1 MAWINRTEIAPGIY
15 LDLSK
20 VGVSTTIGVRGSSL
34 TRNGQYVNT
43 GIPGTGF
50 YERTKLVHTHQAH
63 APLSN
68 SSADPKTAHANTL
81 VVAIAMAIGVF
92 CISLAF
98 SFLEGCIVWAVF
110 VVLLIFVAVISGM
123 AGDKSKEVDPSL
135 WIYKAKATLPK
146 LQGETKEVLKNF
158 IDCYELARQIE
169 YETKVVNALEDKM
182 RGASNTKL
190 EQLLWEHQSK
200 LEELNR
206 QLADV
211 QIDVDAPLTDE
222 EKEAYGKVC
231 DAFEQVMH
239 SAYTW
244 FVAPSNYGSPTEPH
258 AQTTGKR
265 RQASAYVGV
274 FDYLKSDF
282 DVPVLDT
289 GDTQYYIY
297 PKFVI
302 KASNVCEFEVYPLT
316 PSAITASIVKYAEA
330 EVKPLDAHSTEEAWL
345 YANGDGSPDKRHT
358 NNKLVP
364 VYQYGCINFD
374 LGSTQSRFMFSNGEA
389 SERFAEALALYV
401 GKPNASS
408 SSSEEEG
415 MALEKANGSF
425 YPAMEKAATNLYLH
439 VKSMNG
445 MEDVIEAMNKQHCL
459 AVADNLPFTVNHRL
473 ALAAFADAWKCYKCL
488 GHQIDYSKPEI
499 IALSIFCAE
508 LGSEDALS
516 VVSSEQLMR
525 SQGIAATK
533 GFIKVMEDSFD
544 TNFPDDKF
552 FVIEILRANGIDE
565 DVINKYAVLLYRFAS
580 ILAKADGNVDEKETA
595 WLANMVKF
603 TESPNKGTERAANN
617 DELLSKV
624 AEYVVSS
631 QRCSAS
637 AIQREFQ
644 IGYRRAEKLLDQ
656 LAEWGIVGQ
665 ASDSHPRA
673 ILVNDKETLHKWLGN
688 RLPKAQAGGKGR
700 ETAHAAKD
708 APALQQLDKLIGLES
723 VKEEV
728 NKLTNFIK
736 VQNLRKQKGMNA
748 ITLSYHCVFTGN
760 PGTGKTTV
768 ARIVAQI
775 YRELGILKKGQLVET
790 DRSGLVAEYVG
801 QTAVKTNKIID
812 SALDGVLFIDEAY
825 SLVQGGGNDYGKEA
839 IATLLKRMEDDRD
852 RLIVIL
858 AGYDNE
864 MKLFIDSNPGLQSRF
879 NRYIHFS
886 DYNAE
891 ELMAIFKLNLKKF
904 DYELTNDA
912 EQKISHLF
920 SYAVSHKD
928 QNFGNGRYARN
939 VLEKTLENQATRL
952 ASVSEI
958 TEQMLR
964 TIEEHDIPT

>member
-20 VGVSTTIGVRGSSL
+20 VGVSPTIGVRGSSL

-68 SSADPKTAHANTL
+68 SSADPQTAHANTL

-146 LQGETKEVLKNF
+146 LQGETQEVLKNF
-158 IDCYELARQIE
+158 IGCYELARQIE

-182 RGASNTKL
+182 RGASNAKL

-211 QIDVDAPLTDE
+211 QMDVDAPLTDE
-222 EKEAYGKVC
+222 EKEAYGKLC

-239 SAYTW
+239 SAYAW

-374 LGSTQSRFMFSNGEA
+374 LGSTQSRFMFSNGKA
-389 SERFAEALALYV
+389 SERFAEALDFYV

-408 SSSEEEG
+408 SSSEEE

-459 AVADNLPFTVNHRL
+459 AVADDLPFTVNHRL
-473 ALAAFADAWKCYKCL
+473 ALAAFADAWKCYKGL

-544 TNFPDDKF
+544 TNFPDNKF

-580 ILAKADGNVDEKETA
+580 ILAKADGKVDEKETA

-603 TESPNKGTERAANN
+603 TESPNK
-617 DELLSKV
+617 D
-624 AEYVVSS
+624 
-631 QRCSAS
+631 
-637 AIQREFQ
+637 
-644 IGYRRAEKLLDQ
+644 
-656 LAEWGIVGQ
+656 
-665 ASDSHPRA
+665 
-673 ILVNDKETLHKWLGN
+673 
-688 RLPKAQAGGKGR
+688 R

-708 APALQQLDKLIGLES
+708 ASALQQLDKLIGLES

-839 IATLLKRMEDDRD
+839 SATLLKRMEDDRD

-952 ASVSEI
+952 ATVSEI

>member
-1 MAWINRTEIAPGIY
+1 MAWINRTEIAPGVY

-20 VGVSTTIGVRGSSL
+20 VGVSPTIGVRGSSL

-68 SSADPKTAHANTL
+68 ASADPKTAHANTL

-146 LQGETKEVLKNF
+146 LQGETQEVLKNF
-158 IDCYELARQIE
+158 IGCYELARQIE

-182 RGASNTKL
+182 RGASNAKL

-211 QIDVDAPLTDE
+211 QMDVDAPLTDE
-222 EKEAYGKVC
+222 EKEAYGKLC

-239 SAYTW
+239 SAYAW

-258 AQTTGKR
+258 AQTIGKR

-316 PSAITASIVKYAEA
+316 PSAITASIVKHAEA

-389 SERFAEALALYV
+389 SERFAEALDFYV

-408 SSSEEEG
+408 SSSEEEDA

-459 AVADNLPFTVNHRL
+459 AVADDLPFTVNHRL
-473 ALAAFADAWKCYKCL
+473 ALAAFADAWKCYKGL
-488 GHQIDYSKPEI
+488 GHKIDYSKPEI

-595 WLANMVKF
+595 WLANLVKF
-603 TESPNKGTERAANN
+603 TESPNK
-617 DELLSKV
+617 D
-624 AEYVVSS
+624 
-631 QRCSAS
+631 
-637 AIQREFQ
+637 
-644 IGYRRAEKLLDQ
+644 
-656 LAEWGIVGQ
+656 
-665 ASDSHPRA
+665 
-673 ILVNDKETLHKWLGN
+673 
-688 RLPKAQAGGKGR
+688 R

-775 YRELGILKKGQLVET
+775 YHELGILKKGQLVET

-952 ASVSEI
+952 ATVSEI

>member
-20 VGVSTTIGVRGSSL
+20 VGVSPTIGVRGSSL

-68 SSADPKTAHANTL
+68 ASTDPQTAHANTL

-146 LQGETKEVLKNF
+146 LQGETQEVLKNF
-158 IDCYELARQIE
+158 IGCYELARQIE

-182 RGASNTKL
+182 RGASNAKL

-211 QIDVDAPLTDE
+211 QMDVDAPLTDE
-222 EKEAYGKVC
+222 EKEAYGKLC

-239 SAYTW
+239 SAYAW
-244 FVAPSNYGSPTEPH
+244 FIAPSNYGNPTEPH
-258 AQTTGKR
+258 AQTIGKR

-316 PSAITASIVKYAEA
+316 PSAITASIVKHAEA

-374 LGSTQSRFMFSNGEA
+374 LGSTQSRFMFSNGKA
-389 SERFAEALALYV
+389 SERFAEALDFYV

-408 SSSEEEG
+408 SSSEEDA

-459 AVADNLPFTVNHRL
+459 AVADDLPFTVNHRL
-473 ALAAFADAWKCYKCL
+473 ALAAFADAWKCYKGL
-488 GHQIDYSKPEI
+488 GHKIDYSKPEI

-603 TESPNKGTERAANN
+603 TESPNK
-617 DELLSKV
+617 D
-624 AEYVVSS
+624 
-631 QRCSAS
+631 
-637 AIQREFQ
+637 
-644 IGYRRAEKLLDQ
+644 
-656 LAEWGIVGQ
+656 
-665 ASDSHPRA
+665 
-673 ILVNDKETLHKWLGN
+673 
-688 RLPKAQAGGKGR
+688 R

-708 APALQQLDKLIGLES
+708 ASALQQLDKLIGLES

-952 ASVSEI
+952 ATVSEI

>member
-20 VGVSTTIGVRGSSL
+20 VGVSPTIGVRGSSL

-68 SSADPKTAHANTL
+68 ASADPQTAHANTL

-110 VVLLIFVAVISGM
+110 VVLLIFVATISGM
-123 AGDKSKEVDPSL
+123 AGDKSKEVDHSL

-158 IDCYELARQIE
+158 IDCYELAKQIE
-169 YETKVVNALEDKM
+169 YETKVVKALEEKL
-182 RGASNTKL
+182 RGASNAKL

-231 DAFEQVMH
+231 DAFEEAMH

-244 FVAPSNYGSPTEPH
+244 FVAPSNYGSPAKPH

-265 RQASAYVGV
+265 RRASAYVGV
-274 FDYLKSDF
+274 FDYLKSNF
-282 DVPVLDT
+282 DVPVLDA

-316 PSAITASIVKYAEA
+316 PSAITISIVK
-330 EVKPLDAHSTEEAWL
+330 
-345 YANGDGSPDKRHT
+345 YANGDGSPDKRHA

-374 LGSTQSRFMFSNGEA
+374 LGNTPSRFMFSDGEA
-389 SERFAEALALYV
+389 SERFAEALDFYV

-408 SSSEEEG
+408 SSSEEEDA

-459 AVADNLPFTVNHRL
+459 AVADNLPFTVNHP
-473 ALAAFADAWKCYKCL
+473 LAAFADAWKCYKGL
-488 GHQIDYSKPEI
+488 GHKIDYSKPEI

-544 TNFPDDKF
+544 TKFPDDNF

-603 TESPNKGTERAANN
+603 TESPNK
-617 DELLSKV
+617 D
-624 AEYVVSS
+624 
-631 QRCSAS
+631 
-637 AIQREFQ
+637 
-644 IGYRRAEKLLDQ
+644 
-656 LAEWGIVGQ
+656 
-665 ASDSHPRA
+665 
-673 ILVNDKETLHKWLGN
+673 
-688 RLPKAQAGGKGR
+688 R

-952 ASVSEI
+952 ATVSEI

>member
-68 SSADPKTAHANTL
+68 SSADPQTAHANTL

-158 IDCYELARQIE
+158 IGCYELARQIE

-182 RGASNTKL
+182 RGASNAKL

-211 QIDVDAPLTDE
+211 QMDVDAPLTDK
-222 EKEAYGKVC
+222 EKEAYGKLC

-239 SAYTW
+239 SAYAW

-258 AQTTGKR
+258 AQTIGKR

-316 PSAITASIVKYAEA
+316 PSAITASIVKHAEA

-364 VYQYGCINFD
+364 VYQYGCINFN

-389 SERFAEALALYV
+389 SERFAEALDFYV
-401 GKPNASS
+401 GKPNTSS
-408 SSSEEEG
+408 SSSEEEDA

-459 AVADNLPFTVNHRL
+459 AVADDLPFTVNHRL
-473 ALAAFADAWKCYKCL
+473 ALAAFADAWKCYKGL

-603 TESPNKGTERAANN
+603 TESPNK
-617 DELLSKV
+617 D
-624 AEYVVSS
+624 
-631 QRCSAS
+631 
-637 AIQREFQ
+637 
-644 IGYRRAEKLLDQ
+644 
-656 LAEWGIVGQ
+656 
-665 ASDSHPRA
+665 
-673 ILVNDKETLHKWLGN
+673 
-688 RLPKAQAGGKGR
+688 R

-708 APALQQLDKLIGLES
+708 ASALQQLDKLIGLES

-775 YRELGILKKGQLVET
+775 YHELGILKKGQLVET

-952 ASVSEI
+952 ATVSEI

>member
-20 VGVSTTIGVRGSSL
+20 VSVSTTIGVRGSSL

-68 SSADPKTAHANTL
+68 GSADPQTAHANTL

-135 WIYKAKATLPK
+135 WICKAKATLPK

-158 IDCYELARQIE
+158 IGCYELARQIE

-182 RGASNTKL
+182 RGASNAKL

-211 QIDVDAPLTDE
+211 QMDVDAPLTDE
-222 EKEAYGKVC
+222 EKEAYGKLC

-239 SAYTW
+239 SAYAW

-258 AQTTGKR
+258 AQTIGKR

-316 PSAITASIVKYAEA
+316 PSAITASIVKHAEA

-364 VYQYGCINFD
+364 VYQYGCINFN

-408 SSSEEEG
+408 SSSEEDA

-473 ALAAFADAWKCYKCL
+473 ALAAFADAWKCYKGL

-603 TESPNKGTERAANN
+603 TELPNK
-617 DELLSKV
+617 D
-624 AEYVVSS
+624 
-631 QRCSAS
+631 
-637 AIQREFQ
+637 
-644 IGYRRAEKLLDQ
+644 
-656 LAEWGIVGQ
+656 
-665 ASDSHPRA
+665 
-673 ILVNDKETLHKWLGN
+673 
-688 RLPKAQAGGKGR
+688 R

-708 APALQQLDKLIGLES
+708 ASALQQLDKLIGLES

-736 VQNLRKQKGMNA
+736 EQNLRKQKGMNA

-775 YRELGILKKGQLVET
+775 YHELGILKKGQLVET

-952 ASVSEI
+952 ATVSEI

>member
-68 SSADPKTAHANTL
+68 GSADPQTAHANTL

-135 WIYKAKATLPK
+135 LIYKAKATLPK
-146 LQGETKEVLKNF
+146 LQGETQEVLKNF
-158 IDCYELARQIE
+158 IGCYELARQIE

-182 RGASNTKL
+182 RGASNAKL

-211 QIDVDAPLTDE
+211 QMDVDAPLTDE
-222 EKEAYGKVC
+222 EKEAYGKLC

-239 SAYTW
+239 SAYAW
-244 FVAPSNYGSPTEPH
+244 FIAPSNYGSPTEPH
-258 AQTTGKR
+258 AQTIGKR

-302 KASNVCEFEVYPLT
+302 KASSVCEFEVYPLT

-330 EVKPLDAHSTEEAWL
+330 EVKPVDAHSTEEAWL

-364 VYQYGCINFD
+364 VYQYGCINFN

-389 SERFAEALALYV
+389 SERFAEALDFYV
-401 GKPNASS
+401 GNPNASS
-408 SSSEEEG
+408 SSSEEEDA

-473 ALAAFADAWKCYKCL
+473 ALAAFADAWKCYKGL

-580 ILAKADGNVDEKETA
+580 ILAKADGKVDEKETA

-603 TESPNKGTERAANN
+603 TESPNK
-617 DELLSKV
+617 D
-624 AEYVVSS
+624 
-631 QRCSAS
+631 
-637 AIQREFQ
+637 
-644 IGYRRAEKLLDQ
+644 
-656 LAEWGIVGQ
+656 
-665 ASDSHPRA
+665 
-673 ILVNDKETLHKWLGN
+673 
-688 RLPKAQAGGKGR
+688 R

-708 APALQQLDKLIGLES
+708 ASALQQLDKLIGLES

-952 ASVSEI
+952 ATVSEI